1 MQVTETSAD
10 GLKREYKV
18 VLSAADIEE
27 KVQARLEQLK
37 DEVKLPG
44 FRPGKVPESLLRKRY
59 GQAVMGEV
67 LEKAVNDSSQQAI
80 TERNLRPAMQPQIE
94 ITSYDEGQD
103 LEYSIKLEVMPEIE
117 PADFT
122 KISLERLKVDI
133 PDNEIDEALQ
143 RLAEQQKKTEP
154 LSEERPAQSGD
165 VLVIDFKGSVNG
177 ESLPGMEAE
186 DHHLELGSNAFV
198 GDFEDQLIGKN
209 KGDEAEVKVTF
220 PEAYGNEKLAGQE
233 AVFQVKVKDILNAKP
248 AEIDDEL
255 AKSYG
260 AEDLEDLKSKLREHL
275 GGEYQSLS
283 RTLVKRQLL
292 DELADRHDFEVP
304 DGLVEM
310 EFEAIW
316 NRLQQ
321 DKEAGN
327 LDPEDAE
334 KDEET
339 LKSEYRAIAE
349 RRVRLGL
356 LLSEVGRLNEIDVA
370 QEELQQAL
378 IQEAQRYPG
387 REQEVFEHYQKNP
400 QSVANLRGP
409 LLEEKVVD
417 HILDQA
423 DVAERSVTPDEL
435 REEFDSQDSPE
446 KTEKAKATK
455 SKSDSSSGKK
465 GATSGTAKK
474 AASTK
479 SKSTKKDESEDEG
492 EAATTTKKSTS
503 TSKKSTTA
511 KSTASKA
518 GTGASKASSSKASS
532 SKSTA
537 SKASSSKS
545 SSSKKTSSESA

>member
-103 LEYSIKLEVMPEIE
+103 LEYSIKLELMPEIE

-154 LSEERPAQSGD
+154 LDEERPAQSGD

-233 AVFQVKVKDILNAKP
+233 AIFQVKVKDILKATP
-248 AEIDDEL
+248 ADIDDEL

-275 GGEYQSLS
+275 GGEYQTLS
-283 RTLVKRQLL
+283 RTLVKRLLL

-304 DGLVEM
+304 EGLVDM

-339 LKSEYRAIAE
+339 LKGEYRAISE

-400 QSVANLRGP
+400 QAVANLRGP

-423 DVAERSVTPDEL
+423 DVSERGVTPDQL

-455 SKSDSSSGKK
+455 SKDESSSGKK
-465 GATSGTAKK
+465 GESSGTAKK
-474 AASTK
+474 SASTK
-479 SKSTKKDESEDEG
+479 SKSTKKDDSEG
-492 EAATTTKKSTS
+492 EGESAATAKKSTS
-503 TSKKSTTA
+503 TSKKSTSA

-518 GTGASKASSSKASS
+518 ETGGSKASGSKASA
-532 SKSTA
+532 KSTA
-537 SKASSSKS
+537 SKASTSKS
-545 SSSKKTSSESA
+545 SSSKKTSSEGA

>member
-59 GQAVMGEV
+59 GQSVMGEV
-67 LEKAVNDSSQQAI
+67 LEKAVNDSSQQAL
-80 TERNLRPAMQPQIE
+80 TERNLRPATQPQIE

-103 LEYSIKLEVMPEIE
+103 LEYSIKLELMPEIE
-117 PADFT
+117 PADFS
-122 KISLERLKVDI
+122 KISLERLKVEV
-133 PDNEIDEALQ
+133 PENELDEALQ
-143 RLAEQQKKTEP
+143 RLAEQQKKTAP
-154 LSEERPAQSGD
+154 LEEDRPAQSGD

-177 ESLPGMEAE
+177 ETLPGMEAE
-186 DHHLELGSNAFV
+186 DHHLELGSNAFI
-198 GDFEDQLIGKN
+198 GDFEDQLIGKK
-209 KGDEAEVKVTF
+209 KGDDAEVKVTF
-220 PEAYGNEKLAGQE
+220 PEAYGNEALAGQE
-233 AVFQVKVKDILNAKP
+233 AVFQVKIKDILQASP

-260 AEDLEDLKSKLREHL
+260 TENLDDLKAKLREHL
-275 GGEYQSLS
+275 GGEYESLS

-292 DELADRHDFEVP
+292 DELAERHDFEVP
-304 DGLVEM
+304 EGLVEM

-339 LKSEYRAIAE
+339 LKGEYRAIAE

-356 LLSEVGRLNEIDVA
+356 LLSEVGRINEIDVA

-387 REQEVFEHYQKNP
+387 REQEVFEYYQKNP
-400 QSVANLRGP
+400 QSIANLRGP

-417 HILDQA
+417 HILEQA
-423 DVAERSVTPDEL
+423 DVAEREVTPEQL

-446 KTEKAKATK
+446 KTEKSKATK
-455 SKSDSSSGKK
+455 SKGGSSSGKK
-465 GATSGTAKK
+465 
-474 AASTK
+474 
-479 SKSTKKDESEDEG
+479 E
-492 EAATTTKKSTS
+492 
-503 TSKKSTTA
+503 
-511 KSTASKA
+511 TASSE
-518 GTGASKASSSKASS
+518 SK
-532 SKSTA
+532 
-537 SKASSSKS
+537 KS
-545 SSSKKTSSESA
+545 SSSKAKSTAKKSDSEKDDTAAEDTGKAASSGKKASGSKAASSKASGEGSKSAGSKSTAAKSSGSKSTSAKKTASKDA